1 MDDDEKQLV
10 EDHMHLADQVAA
22 SFVGPT
28 CDFSEARSLALFGL
42 TMAAA
47 RWKAYCAEHG
57 YDTARIE
64 YFKPFALRRMRGSIL
79 DEYRSADHAT
89 RAARQRHRLIVEA
102 SLDNPTEVVLAER
115 TGLSVVEIRKVR
127 REVSQLP
134 LSLDG
139 SPTEIAQRDAHVEE
153 TVSMKHLL
161 AGFQEFVG
169 TLESLEQRILVLHYY
184 EGRELMD
191 IAQEIGL
198 SASKTSQIHTDVVL
212 RILRWFKEISPLI

>member
-1 MDDDEKQLV
+1 MDADETALV
-10 EDHMHLADQVAA
+10 QDHIYLADQVAA

-47 RWKAYCAEHG
+47 RWKPYCAEHG
-57 YDTARIE
+57 FDTARVE

-89 RAARQRHRLIVEA
+89 RAARQRHRQIVEA
-102 SLDNPTEVVLAER
+102 SEDNPSEAVLAER
-115 TGLSVVEIRKVR
+115 TGMTVTEIRKVR

-134 LSLDG
+134 MSLDG
-139 SPTEIAQRDAHVEE
+139 TPTELPEVVSSVEDQ
-153 TVSMKHLL
+153 VALKHLL
-161 AGFQEFVG
+161 TGFQEFIG
-169 TLESLEQRILVLHYY
+169 SLEPVEQQIVALHYY
-184 EGRELMD
+184 DGRELMD
-191 IAQEIGL
+191 IAAEVGL

-212 RILRWFKEISPLI
+212 RVLKHFQEVSL